1 MAIDVL
7 PGARADMAA
16 LMRSD
21 PDALAV
27 VIAFLQEA
35 DADEALVDKCT
46 THGDSTVGSFQVNV
60 KAWVNA
66 RRRDDNLF
74 RFRVLNT
81 PATSYR
87 VVYGYDWRKRRVGV
101 LAVVHRK
108 EFDYGISG
116 ELADRIQSD
125 WRCATDGLAT

>member
-1 MAIDVL
+1 MV
-7 PGARADMAA
+7 A
-16 LMRSD
+16 LKRSD

-27 VIAFLQEA
+27 IVAFLQEA
-35 DADEALVDKCT
+35 DADEELIDKCT
-46 THGDSTVGSFQVNV
+46 THGESTIGPFRVNV

-74 RFRVLNT
+74 RFRVVDT
-81 PATSYR
+81 PATRYR
-87 VVYGYDWRKRRVGV
+87 VVYGYDWRKRRVGI
-101 LAVVHRK
+101 LAVVHK
-108 EFDYGISG
+108 EEFDYGISS